1 MQIELEKVTKAWGE
15 VQAVNEVSF
24 TAKEGELLVVLGP
37 SGCGK
42 STSF

>member
-1 MQIELEKVTKAWGE
+1 MQIELEKVNKAWGE
-15 VQAVNEVSF
+15 VQAVNAVSF